1 MRPSSKLCSQLFKHG
16 ASRRHQLNAG
26 FWGKKRPKNIKKIL
40 TEKKYELVMRKVYR
54 LREETERSWKKEN
67 KPWPAPCIILTSS
80 LTNYET
86 QNDLF

>member
-1 MRPSSKLCSQLFKHG
+1 MGSPASNYTTSWQERTMRPSSKLCSQLFKHG

-54 LREETERSWKKEN
+54 L
-67 KPWPAPCIILTSS
+67 
-80 LTNYET
+80 
-86 QNDLF
+86 